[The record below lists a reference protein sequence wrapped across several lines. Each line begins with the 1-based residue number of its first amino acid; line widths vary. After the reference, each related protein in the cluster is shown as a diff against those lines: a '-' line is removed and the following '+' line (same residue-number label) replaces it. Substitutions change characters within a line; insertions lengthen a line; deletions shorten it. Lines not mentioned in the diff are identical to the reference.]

1 LLCTATAAPNDYWE
15 LGTSSEALGLLGF
28 RDMITK
34 FFKQETSKDHHGWGR
49 TKYRFRG
56 HAEEPFWSWVTSW
69 SRSLQRPSDLGF
81 DDTRFIL
88 PPLTETAHIVEST
101 KARPGMLFAMSAN
114 DMREEREE
122 RRVTINERCAK
133 AVELANEHNGSTALW
148 GELNPEC
155 DLLEKMLD
163 DCVQVRGSMPDEQKE
178 EYLLGFAKG
187 QIKRLVCKPK
197 IGAWGLNFQIC
208 NHEVIFPSH
217 SFEQYYQVVRRC
229 YRFGQK
235 NPVTI
240 NMVLSEGER
249 KIADNL
255 QRKKEQVE
263 NMFRNLV
270 YHMRDSMHLVS
281 KDFFPEVEKVPSWL

>member
-1 LLCTATAAPNDYWE
+1 MA
-15 LGTSSEALGLLGF
+15 
-28 RDMITK
+28 
-34 FFKQETSKDHHGWGR
+34 
-49 TKYRFRG
+49 
-56 HAEEPFWSWVTSW
+56 
-69 SRSLQRPSDLGF
+69 
-81 DDTRFIL
+81 
-88 PPLTETAHIVEST
+88 
-101 KARPGMLFAMSAN
+101 AN

-122 RRVTINERCAK
+122 RRWTINERCEK
-133 AVELANEHNGSTALW
+133 AVELTNAHKGSTALW

-263 NMFRNLV
+263 NMFRSLV
-270 YHMRDSMHLVS
+270 DHMQNSMHLATR
-281 KDFFPEVEKVPSWL
+281 DYFPEAEKVPSWL